1 MSRNLHVPGSCNPS
15 ANPSFDDVLVS
26 RRALLKAGLA
36 ATARSALPGCASQGT
51 RPQLTFTPIAP
62 SGEDLLR
69 VPPEYEAKVLYR
81 WGDPIGSASGMP
93 PFRMDASNSAADQ
106 ALQAGMHHD
115 GMHYF
120 PIDGS
125 THGLLA
131 LNHEYLDQQL
141 LFPDGMKTWSAEKVA
156 KAQNAV
162 GVSVIEVRLDG
173 TEWKV
178 VRPSK
183 YARRI
188 TARTPCAIAG
198 PAAGHALMR
207 TA

>member
-1 MSRNLHVPGSCNPS
+1 MSDNPT
-15 ANPSFDDVLVS
+15 FEEVLLA
-26 RRALLKAGLA
+26 RRRFMAGGLGLA
-36 ATARSALPGCASQGT
+36 AFAALPGCAVQGT
-51 RPQLTFTPIAP
+51 RPVIGFTPIAP
-62 SGEDLLR
+62 SSEDLLR
-69 VPPEYEAKVLYR
+69 IAPEYEAKVLYR
-81 WGDPIGSASGMP
+81 WGDPVGSAAGMP
-93 PFRMDASNSAADQ
+93 EFRMDASNSAVDQ

-120 PIDGS
+120 PLQGS
-125 THGLLA
+125 GHGLLVM
-131 LNHEYLDQQL
+131 NHEYLDERL
-141 LFPDGMKTWSAEKVA
+141 LFPDGMKTWSAEKLA

-207 TA
+207 TAADPSGRVVLGT